1 MKADSAKP
9 SKKRRININY
19 GLQVF
24 GDNNTF
30 SNTSVNNN
38 VTLLT
43 FYTKLIFTKLKS
55 FSFLRLTDEKCGNG
69 VSYRPNLDRST
80 YEQHLKSHVE
90 ETFSLPDSSIP
101 YIDKVF
107 NSDNKSDNNKAI
119 RDIPPT
125 GSDDEHMFN
134 FLEALFRATYSFH
147 YTNLD
152 IKDGESTFDSL
163 FVYPFL
169 EAVSESLA
177 ESVNWSKAG
186 FKPGEAPLI
195 SMKNQLKNSELYKEE
210 TVTYLA
216 DGIIKLFGLKNL
228 DILLLETSNHFG
240 CTDKPKINFDHHK
253 DLFGA
258 LAMLKNIADE
268 FPFASLA
275 TFRQCKVFFLH
286 AAGERLYLWSLSFE
300 PEGPIYELWL
310 ERMMLIKPDVDDK
323 PESLPSFLKFFWGMK
338 CNLITT
344 TSTIAQLKKEHN
356 DILIKNRFNPNAPSD
371 SLSTIVNPSILK
383 LTEEDKT
390 GMHLLGPFFSTTS
403 S

>member
-1 MKADSAKP
+1 M
-9 SKKRRININY
+9 
-19 GLQVF
+19 
-24 GDNNTF
+24 
-30 SNTSVNNN
+30 
-38 VTLLT
+38 
-43 FYTKLIFTKLKS
+43 
-55 FSFLRLTDEKCGNG
+55 
-69 VSYRPNLDRST
+69 
-80 YEQHLKSHVE
+80 
-90 ETFSLPDSSIP
+90 
-101 YIDKVF
+101 YIC
-107 NSDNKSDNNKAI
+107 S
-119 RDIPPT
+119 
-125 GSDDEHMFN
+125 
-134 FLEALFRATYSFH
+134 YSFH

-286 AAGERLYLWSLSFE
+286 AAGTVIVT
-300 PEGPIYELWL
+300 IY
-310 ERMMLIKPDVDDK
+310 V
-323 PESLPSFLKFFWGMK
+323 
-338 CNLITT
+338 
-344 TSTIAQLKKEHN
+344 
-356 DILIKNRFNPNAPSD
+356 
-371 SLSTIVNPSILK
+371 
-383 LTEEDKT
+383 
-390 GMHLLGPFFSTTS
+390 FFSHPKF
-403 S
+403 